1 MLHLPLK
8 VVQFTPVSN
17 YGEMKKRLLTNW
29 NEPTSLFIYALTII
43 LSFIGIIIWR
53 HDFIVALFI
62 ITSMW
67 YVLYLDMKKWDDN
80 TDIAKVIMTI
90 LTIVCFSYTW
100 LWWFDFIGILMN
112 TLFILLILWYSIII
126 IIDYKDT
133 VVMSESGAS
142 V

>member
-1 MLHLPLK
+1 
-8 VVQFTPVSN
+8 
-17 YGEMKKRLLTNW
+17 
-29 NEPTSLFIYALTII
+29 
-43 LSFIGIIIWR
+43 
-53 HDFIVALFI
+53 
-62 ITSMW
+62 MW